1 MLFMWLA
8 SSLVMT
14 AILDMGGDFL
24 FLGFQLVG
32 LDFRTNPPLAA
43 RTAMTERTS
52 VRKLV
57 LKLFD
62 HAAIAYIFLHVASTQ
77 DARKDKP
84 NIPAIIHSLFIDAAT
99 AAAPIRS

>member
-1 MLFMWLA
+1 
-8 SSLVMT
+8 MT
-14 AILDMGGDFL
+14 ATLDIDRNLL
-24 FLGFQLVG
+24 FLGFQLMG
-32 LDFRTNPPLAA
+32 LNFRANPTLAA